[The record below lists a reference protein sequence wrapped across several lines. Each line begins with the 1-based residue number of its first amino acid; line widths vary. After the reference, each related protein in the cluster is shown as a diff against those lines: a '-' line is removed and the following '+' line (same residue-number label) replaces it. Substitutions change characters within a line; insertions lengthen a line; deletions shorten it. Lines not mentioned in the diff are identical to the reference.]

1 MKYTILFLF
10 AITTFFLSSCSV
22 IKDGKPTI
30 SQGVFGR
37 VLFLQGNQM
46 PSPDKKNTGGKPAMR
61 KILIYELTK
70 LNETEGQSP
79 LFKEI
84 KSRLV
89 ATVTS
94 NTEGYFQC
102 KLPIGKYSI
111 FTEEKEADANVKLFF
126 ANLFEGNGEITP
138 FEVIANKISRY
149 DIKINYKAYY

>member
-10 AITTFFLSSCSV
+10 VINTFWLSSCSI

-46 PSPDKKNTGGKPAMR
+46 PSPDKKTNGGKPVLR
-61 KILIYELTK
+61 KIHIYQLTTLK
-70 LNETEGQSP
+70 ETVGESP
-79 LFKEI
+79 LFTAVKT
-84 KSRLV
+84 KLV
-89 ATVTS
+89 ATITT
-94 NTEGYFQC
+94 NKEGYFQC

-111 FTEEKEADANVKLFF
+111 FTEEEADPLKKLFF

-138 FEVIANKISRY
+138 FEIEVAKVTNININ
-149 DIKINYKAYY
+149 INYKAFY